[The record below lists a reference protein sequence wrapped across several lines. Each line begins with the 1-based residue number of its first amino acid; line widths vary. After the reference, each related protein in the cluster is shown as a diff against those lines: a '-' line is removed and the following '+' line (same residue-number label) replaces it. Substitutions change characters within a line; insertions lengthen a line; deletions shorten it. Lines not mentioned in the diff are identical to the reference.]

1 MSITQSTEEISPFDI
16 ASNTS
21 FLGKSHRDT
30 FIFTGVASN
39 VSSINLGISAL
50 IN

>member
-1 MSITQSTEEISPFDI
+1 MSVSQSTQEISAFDI

-21 FLGKSHRDT
+21 FLGKSTRDT

-39 VSSINLGISAL
+39 VSLECIYIY
-50 IN
+50 I